1 MWADREFQ
9 QIETTKKSNVNA
21 RDQKK
26 KKKNNNN
33 NNNNNNKTAMELSS
47 SCDVIINLTHEIVI
61 LVNTEQYKFSSLKN
75 RKKYNRVTSFYKT
88 MFN

>member
-26 KKKNNNN
+26 KNNNN
-33 NNNNNNKTAMELSS
+33 NNNTAMELSS

>member
-21 RDQKK
+21 RDQK
-26 KKKNNNN
+26 NNNN
-33 NNNNNNKTAMELSS
+33 NNNTALELSS

-61 LVNTEQYKFSSLKN
+61 LVNTEQYKFSSLKH